1 MEGQESAARAPD
13 TQRGRLIRV
22 SAYRGD
28 PHSFVYVVAVSNAAG
43 AIALVR
49 TELDH
54 PSFEFEDL
62 GPVAEALLSAL
73 SLEAGQVVRL

>member
-13 TQRGRLIRV
+13 TQRGRLIKA

-28 PHSFVYVVAVSNAAG
+28 PHAFVYVVAVPNAAD

-49 TELDH
+49 AELDH

-62 GPVAEALLSAL
+62 GPVAEALLAAL